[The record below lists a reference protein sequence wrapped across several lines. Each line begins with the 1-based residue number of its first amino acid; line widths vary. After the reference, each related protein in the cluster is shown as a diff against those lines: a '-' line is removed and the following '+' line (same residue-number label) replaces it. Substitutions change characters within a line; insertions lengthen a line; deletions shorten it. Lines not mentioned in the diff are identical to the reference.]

1 MNDLNLRTNQEMHK
15 QRKPDHWRSYHTAD
29 VLAQAEKTRKSYT
42 IESTGVRIHIDMY
55 EQQASDAPVLIFNHG
70 GGGYS
75 RLFLP
80 LALELH
86 RAGYTVLLPDQR
98 GQGLSGGSRSDF
110 EMGQFVTN
118 IVDAAHWARKRYTG
132 PLFMAGASLGG
143 ALTYNA
149 AAAGAPVQAIICH
162 NLYDF
167 GDPQDTLAVSKFAPL
182 AHVPGIAALFAKATR
197 LLAALAP
204 RMRLPYMMLG
214 KFDKM
219 VDERNKD
226 FFPLYR
232 HDPYPIRWI
241 TLRYL
246 ASTFYTAPAIPFEKN
261 TVPVLVINQTRDQM
275 VDPAVT
281 LKNYHRL
288 GGEKRYAEIDFGHW
302 AIGHGFEAEWVKIV
316 DDFLRPLVET
326 S

>member
-1 MNDLNLRTNQEMHK
+1 M
-15 QRKPDHWRSYHTAD
+15 
-29 VLAQAEKTRKSYT
+29 
-42 IESTGVRIHIDMY
+42 
-55 EQQASDAPVLIFNHG
+55 
-70 GGGYS
+70 
-75 RLFLP
+75 
-80 LALELH
+80 
-86 RAGYTVLLPDQR
+86 LPDQR

-118 IVDAAHWARKRYTG
+118 IVDAAVWAKEKYAG

-143 ALTYNA
+143 ALTYKA

-167 GDPQDTLAVSKFAPL
+167 GDPQNTLAVSKFAPL
-182 AHVPGIAALFAKATR
+182 AGVPGIAALSAKTTR

-204 RMRLPYMMLG
+204 GLRLPYMMLG

-226 FFPLYR
+226 FYPLYR
-232 HDPYPIRWI
+232 RDPYPIRWI

-246 ASTFYTAPAIPFEKN
+246 ASTFNTAPVIPLEKN
-261 TVPVLVINQTRDQM
+261 TLPVLVINQTLDRM

-281 LKNYHRL
+281 RGNYDRL
-288 GGEKRYAEIDFGHW
+288 GGEKKYVEIEYGHW
-302 AIGHGFEAEWVKIV
+302 AMGHGFEAEWVKIV
-316 DDFLRPLVET
+316 DDFLRPLIGAPQ
-326 S
+326 SSLSPGGRMSLHNN